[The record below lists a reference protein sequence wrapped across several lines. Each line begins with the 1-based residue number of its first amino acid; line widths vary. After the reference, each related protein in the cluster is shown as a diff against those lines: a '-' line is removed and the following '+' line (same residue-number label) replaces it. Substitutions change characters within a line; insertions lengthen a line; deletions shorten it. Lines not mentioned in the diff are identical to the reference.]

1 MPRRHPGLT
10 RRQLLSA
17 ASVGGP
23 LLAADSRPNIVFVLV
38 DDLRWDELHCT
49 GHPFAQTPN
58 ADRLAR
64 EGANFRNAFATTPLC
79 SPSRASF
86 LTGQYPHR
94 HGIID
99 NTDRSRASH
108 ELVTWPRILHDKGYD
123 TCFVGKW
130 HMGVDDSPRP
140 GFDRWVS
147 FQGQGECVNPV
158 LNVNGKSSRAKGY
171 ITDLLTEHAL
181 AFLDQ
186 ARSKP
191 FCLYLAHKAI
201 HPNIT
206 QHADGSVSSPNGG
219 GAQDFIPAERHRS
232 LYAGMTPPRR
242 RNYARAPL
250 DKPALQQKIEGLE
263 PLGPKTLIDD
273 EIILNRLRMAKAVDE
288 SLGQILQNLERNS
301 VLDDTMVI
309 FTSDHGYFY
318 GEHYLAHERRLA
330 YEETIRIPMLIRYPR
345 MFKAGARPEQFFL
358 SVDVA
363 PLCLRQELPPVRDSF
378 LVEYFSDTVFP
389 RIRKMG
395 YQAVRTQKWKYIHYR
410 DIEGADELYDLVKDP
425 YEMKNVIN
433 DPQAPRTE
441 MQERLAK
448 LRDA

>member
-1 MPRRHPGLT
+1 MPQQDFDLT
-10 RRQLLSA
+10 RRRLLSA
-17 ASVGGP
+17 SLGVP
-23 LLAADSRPNIVFVLV
+23 MLAAERRPNIVFILV
-38 DDLRWDELHCT
+38 DDLRWDELRCS
-49 GHPFAQTPN
+49 GHPFAQSSH

-64 EGANFRNAFATTPLC
+64 EGANFHSAFATTPLC

-86 LTGQYPHR
+86 LTGQYPHQ

-99 NTDRSRASH
+99 NTDRSQTSH
-108 ELVTWPRILHDKGYD
+108 ALVTWPRMLHDQGYR
-123 TCFVGKW
+123 TCFIGKW

-140 GFDRWVS
+140 GFERWVS
-147 FQGQGECVNPV
+147 FKGQGECVNPV
-158 LNVNGKSSRAKGY
+158 LNVNGVSSRAKGY
-171 ITDLLTEHAL
+171 ITDLLTDHAI
-181 AFLDQ
+181 AFLNE

-206 QHADGSVSSPNGG
+206 QFADGSVTGLSGG
-219 GAQDFIPAERHRS
+219 SAEDFIPAERHRS
-232 LYAGMTPPRR
+232 LYSGMTPPRR

-250 DKPALQQKIEGLE
+250 DKPALQQNIPGLP

-273 EIILNRLRMAKAVDE
+273 EIILNRLRMAKSVDE
-288 SLGQILQNLERNS
+288 SLGRILQTLERNG
-301 VLDDTMVI
+301 VLDNTLVI

-345 MFKAGARPEQFFL
+345 MFEAGSRPKQFFL

-363 PLCLRQELPPVRDSF
+363 RLCLRQELPPAREEF
-378 LVEYFSDTVFP
+378 LIEYFSDKVFP
-389 RIRKMG
+389 RIRSMG
-395 YQAVRTQKWKYIHYR
+395 YQAVRTRTWKYIHYR
-410 DIEGADELYDLVKDP
+410 DLTGVDELYDLVNDP

-433 DPQAPRTE
+433 DAHATRADMQA
-441 MQERLAK
+441 RLARLK
-448 LRDA
+448 DA

>member
-1 MPRRHPGLT
+1 MPPRNSDLT
-10 RRQLLSA
+10 RRRLLSA
-17 ASVGGP
+17 FAATP
-23 LLAADSRPNIVFVLV
+23 MLAAERRPNIVFILV

-49 GHPFAQTPN
+49 GHPFAQSPHT
-58 ADRLAR
+58 DRLAR
-64 EGANFRNAFATTPLC
+64 EGANLRNAFAVTPLC

-108 ELVTWPRILHDKGYD
+108 ALVTWPRLLHDQGYE
-123 TCFVGKW
+123 TCFIGKW

-147 FQGQGECVNPV
+147 FQGQGECVDPV
-158 LNVNGKSSRAKGY
+158 LNVDGASSRVKGY
-171 ITDLLTEHAL
+171 ITDLLTGHAV
-181 AFLDQ
+181 AFLKER
-186 ARSKP
+186 RSKP

-206 QHADGSVSSPNGG
+206 QFADGSVRSLSGG
-219 GAQDFIPAERHRS
+219 GAGDFVPAERHRT

-242 RNYARAPL
+242 SNYAHPPV
-250 DKPALQQKIEGLE
+250 DKPALRQNIPGIE

-273 EIILNRLRMAKAVDE
+273 EVILNRLRMAKAVDE
-288 SLGQILQNLERNS
+288 SLGRIVETLERKG
-301 VLDDTMVI
+301 VLDNTLVI
-309 FTSDHGYFY
+309 VTSDHGYFY

-330 YEETIRIPMLIRYPR
+330 YEETIRIPMLIRYPP
-345 MFKAGARPEQFFL
+345 MFKAGSRPEEFFL

-363 PLCLRQELPPVRDSF
+363 RLCLRRELPPAREEF
-378 LVEYFSDTVFP
+378 LIEYFSDKVFP
-389 RIRKMG
+389 RIRNMG
-395 YQAVRTQKWKYIHYR
+395 YHAVRTRTWKYIQYR
-410 DIEGADELYDLVKDP
+410 DLTGADELYDLVEDP

-433 DPQAPRTE
+433 DAHAPRAE
-441 MQERLAK
+441 MQARLAK
-448 LRDA
+448 LKEA

>member
-1 MPRRHPGLT
+1 MPRQDSDLT
-10 RRQLLSA
+10 RRRLLSA
-17 ASVGGP
+17 SLGVP
-23 LLAADSRPNIVFVLV
+23 LLAADRRPNIVFILV

-49 GHPFAQTPN
+49 GHPFAQSPH

-64 EGANFRNAFATTPLC
+64 EGANFRSAFATTPLC

-99 NTDRSRASH
+99 NIDRSRASH
-108 ELVTWPRILHDKGYD
+108 ALVTWPRMLHDQGYR
-123 TCFVGKW
+123 TCFIGKW

-140 GFDRWVS
+140 GFERWVS
-147 FQGQGECVNPV
+147 FKGQGECVNPV
-158 LNVNGKSSRAKGY
+158 LNVNGVSSRAKGY
-171 ITDLLTEHAL
+171 ITDLLTDHAI
-181 AFLDQ
+181 AFLNE

-206 QHADGSVSSPNGG
+206 QFADGSVTSLSGG
-219 GAQDFIPAERHRS
+219 SAEDFIPAERHRT

-250 DKPALQQKIEGLE
+250 DKPALQQNIPGLP

-288 SLGQILQNLERNS
+288 SLGRILQTLERNG
-301 VLDDTMVI
+301 VLDNTLVI

-345 MFKAGARPEQFFL
+345 MFEAGSRPEQFFL

-363 PLCLRQELPPVRDSF
+363 RLCLRQELPPAREDF
-378 LVEYFSDTVFP
+378 LVEYFSGQCLPAHQEHGLSSLRTRRGSIFTTA
-389 RIRKMG
+389 IS
-395 YQAVRTQKWKYIHYR
+395 QAWMSFTIW
-410 DIEGADELYDLVKDP
+410 
-425 YEMKNVIN
+425 
-433 DPQAPRTE
+433 
-441 MQERLAK
+441 
-448 LRDA
+448 

>member
-1 MPRRHPGLT
+1 MPRQNSGFT
-10 RRQLLSA
+10 RRQLL
-17 ASVGGP
+17 ASSIGVS
-23 LLAADSRPNIVFVLV
+23 LLAADHRPNIVFVLV

-49 GHPFAQTPN
+49 GHPFAQSPN
-58 ADRLAR
+58 ADRLAC
-64 EGANFRNAFATTPLC
+64 EGANFRNAFAVTPLC

-108 ELVTWPRILHDKGYD
+108 ELVTWPRILHDKGYE
-123 TCFVGKW
+123 TCFIGKW
-130 HMGVDDSPRP
+130 HMGVDDSSRP

-158 LNVNGKSSRAKGY
+158 LNVNGTTSRQQGY

-181 AFLDQ
+181 AFLNQ
-186 ARSKP
+186 ERSKP
-191 FCLYLAHKAI
+191 FCLYLSHKAI

-206 QHADGSVSSPNGG
+206 QNADGSVTNPNGG
-219 GAQDFIPAERHRS
+219 SADDFIPAERHRG
-232 LYAGMTPPRR
+232 LYAGKTPPRR
-242 RNYARAPL
+242 RSYARVPL
-250 DKPALQQKIEGLE
+250 DKPALQQKIPGLE

-288 SLGQILQNLERNS
+288 SLGNILQTLERKG
-301 VLDDTMVI
+301 VLDDTLVL

-345 MFKAGARPEQFFL
+345 MFKAGTRPEQFFL

-363 PLCLRQELPPVRDSF
+363 TLCLRQELPPEREDF
-378 LVEYFSDTVFP
+378 LIEYFSDAVFP
-389 RIRKMG
+389 RIRRMG
-395 YQAVRTQKWKYIHYR
+395 YQAVRTRKWKYIHYR
-410 DIEGADELYDLVKDP
+410 DMAGADELYNLEHDP
-425 YEMKNVIN
+425 YEMTNVLN
-433 DPQAPRTE
+433 DPRAPRGV
-441 MQERLAK
+441 MQERLMK
-448 LRDA
+448 LTNA